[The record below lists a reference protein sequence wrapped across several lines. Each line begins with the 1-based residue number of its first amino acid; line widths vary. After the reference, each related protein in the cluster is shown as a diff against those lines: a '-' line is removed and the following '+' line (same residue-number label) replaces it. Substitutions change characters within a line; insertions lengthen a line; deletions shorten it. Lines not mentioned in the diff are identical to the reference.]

1 MTTPTPNIKFSRL
14 VTTFEVNPGYE
25 LRSQKIG
32 YQVPML
38 HYYFLLKNGEVIDTL
53 TTGREYCARSIN
65 AFLNRNGALN
75 TAVYY
80 SKSR

>member
-1 MTTPTPNIKFSRL
+1 MTTPNLKFSRL
-14 VTTFEVNPGYE
+14 VTTFEVNPGFE

-32 YQVPML
+32 YKIPYL
-38 HYYFLLKNGEVIDTL
+38 HYYFLKNSEGEVIDTL

>member
-1 MTTPTPNIKFSRL
+1 MTTPSLKFSRL
-14 VTTFEVNPGYE
+14 VTTFEVNPGFE

-32 YQVPML
+32 YQIPYL

-53 TTGREYCARSIN
+53 TTGREYCPRSIN